1 MKVVN
6 KSYINFDFKM
16 RNFRLFVLYAVVLYS
31 CQGQTE
37 HYNKHR
43 NKIEAKLEMPIY
55 YCKIKSNEFFASY
68 RGADFVNGDD
78 IAHQLSNFVA
88 DTLGKHLKS
97 EYKKKKYKKI
107 DFKNTK
113 IETLKY
119 HPDSVY
125 YTVKMPL
132 LKVSACDAFT
142 CVDHRGSW
150 VALVD
155 KTDSDLKEFIEKIKV
170 NPNHKEEIKLFVTD
184 FGLYEYWVQFRH
196 PVIQENCK

>member
-1 MKVVN
+1 MK
-6 KSYINFDFKM
+6 NFKLLVFYG
-16 RNFRLFVLYAVVLYS
+16 LVLCS

-37 HYNKHR
+37 SIKHEVV
-43 NKIEAKLEMPIY
+43 NKIKSEKPIY
-55 YCKIKSNEFFASY
+55 FCKIKSNLFFASY

-97 EYKKKKYKKI
+97 EYNKKQYKKI
-107 DFKNTK
+107 DFKNTV

-125 YTVKMPL
+125 YTIKMPL
-132 LKVSACDAFT
+132 LNVSVCEAYT
-142 CVDHRGSW
+142 CIDHRGSW
-150 VALVD
+150 ISLVK
-155 KTDSDLKEFIEKIKV
+155 KTDSDLKEFIEKISV
-170 NPNHKEEIKLFVTD
+170 NANHKEEIKLFITE

-196 PVIQENCK
+196 PILQENCK